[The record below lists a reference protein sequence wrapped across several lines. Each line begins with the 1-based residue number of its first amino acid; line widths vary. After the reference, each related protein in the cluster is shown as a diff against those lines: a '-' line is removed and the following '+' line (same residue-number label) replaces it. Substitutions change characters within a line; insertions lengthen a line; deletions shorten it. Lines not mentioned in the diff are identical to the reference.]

1 MKTRFIDPFTPDLPV
16 DDPAKFAGRNTAIES
31 VVDSLYQLV
40 NGNPKHVIITGDRGI
55 GKSSVLL
62 QAKSFT
68 QGNFELL
75 EILKIDPGVKSY
87 SFITAWHDCAPDQ
100 TPTTLASGILEQL
113 QNEAV
118 SFIKGFK
125 IELNLAGF
133 IKIAEKDTSQ
143 ATLVE
148 IVTLF
153 CEELKKFSKKA
164 SEANKDGIVLFFDEL
179 DSVKQNSG
187 VATFFKLSS
196 EKLARDGVKNVAFF
210 AAGITGAVQALEKE
224 HGSIYR
230 TLADIPLARLA
241 VEEVAQILKTG
252 FEKVGCKYDEVVI
265 NEIHA
270 LCAGYPEP
278 VHLLGSQILK
288 SDKDDYLTIDDFKL
302 AEKDVVE
309 TIRKNKLGSMLKAAG
324 AGKYQ
329 AIMRAMASHAG
340 SDVPLAYIA
349 EQTGYEQ
356 SSLSSNIGTLVK
368 RGIITLVTRGHYTF
382 TDPLLKVYITRFGVI
397 EPNIGDAEDEEDEDA
412 QKVV

>member
-16 DDPAKFAGRNTAIES
+16 NDPAKFSGRNTAIES
-31 VVDSLYQLV
+31 VVDSLYQLA
-40 NGNPKHVIITGDRGI
+40 NGNPKHTIITGDRGI

-68 QGNFELL
+68 QGDFTLL
-75 EILKIDPGVKSY
+75 NNLGIDPGVSSY
-87 SFITAWHDCAPDQ
+87 NFITAWHDCAPDQ
-100 TPTTLASGILEQL
+100 TPATLASGILEQL
-113 QNEAV
+113 QHEAV

-133 IKIAEKDTSQ
+133 VTIAAKDTNQ
-143 ATLVE
+143 ATLTE

-153 CEELKKFSKKA
+153 CEELTKFAKKA
-164 SEANKDGIVLFFDEL
+164 SEAKKNGIVLFFDEL

-196 EKLARDGVKNVAFF
+196 EKLARDGIKNVAFF

-230 TLADIPLARLA
+230 TLADIPLSRLEP
-241 VEEVAQILKTG
+241 EEVAQILKTG
-252 FEKVGCKYDEVVI
+252 FDKVNCKYDEVVI
-265 NEIHA
+265 TKIYA
-270 LCAGYPEP
+270 LCSGYPEP

-288 SDKDDYLTIDDFKL
+288 SDKDDHLTIDDFKM

-309 TIRKNKLGSMLKAAG
+309 TIRKNKLGTMLKTAG
-324 AGKYQ
+324 SGKYQ
-329 AIMRAMASHAG
+329 AIMRAMASHIGA
-340 SDVPLAYIA
+340 DVPLAYIS
-349 EQTGYEQ
+349 EETGYEQ

-368 RGIITLVTRGHYTF
+368 RGIITLVARGHYTF
-382 TDPLLKVYITRFGVI
+382 VDPLLKVYITRFGVI
-397 EPNIGDAEDEEDEDA
+397 EPNLGDAEDDE
-412 QKVV
+412 